1 MRDLRKKS
9 RLSLLA
15 ERKRDADGNAA
26 RFVEE
31 HASEDAVAEEED
43 VLRHLDEGTKLNP
56 ALPGSGPG
64 AERVG

>member
-31 HASEDAVAEEED
+31 HAGEDAVAEEED
-43 VLRHLDEGTKLNP
+43 VLRQLDERTKSNP
-56 ALPGSGPG
+56 ALPGSGP
-64 AERVG
+64 ERVG